1 MNTRNIFYILC
12 FPVILLG
19 CKKEQRNEPP
29 KVVSYQIKTIIGS
42 NTHLK
47 YFYNEKGLLSRVDG
61 KDRDKSLTC
70 DIIYDL
76 DRVYLN
82 YDNRTAGE
90 HWDIKLTVDSTT
102 GYIQTF
108 DDGMYIAKFTYDAS
122 RFRDGISRLVGSY
135 FYDGKYKGDSV
146 CYNMIYDE
154 NGVLNSCTFRGEDRE
169 FVYNKDESYDANIST
184 YFVEAAIGRFDRIL
198 AYLPYTFGPTQ
209 KYLPKTLIK
218 TKVFYTNYTYKKDEF
233 GRVETIFENAAGT
246 DYYYGNE

>member
-1 MNTRNIFYILC
+1 MNTRNIFYILL
-12 FPVILLG
+12 FSIIFLG

-42 NTHLK
+42 TTHLK
-47 YFYNEKGLLSRVDG
+47 YFYNENGLLSRVDG

-70 DIIYDL
+70 EITYDL
-76 DRVYLN
+76 DRVYLS

-108 DDGMYIAKFTYDAS
+108 DDGMYIVAFLYDVA
-122 RFRDGISRLVGSY
+122 RFSDGVSRLVGSY
-135 FYDGKYKGDSV
+135 YHDGKYKGDSL

-154 NGVLNSCTFRGEDRE
+154 SVILKSCTFRGEERDFE
-169 FVYNKDESYDANIST
+169 YYLDETYDANIST
-184 YFVEAAIGRFDRIL
+184 NFVEVALGRFERII

-209 KYLPKTLIK
+209 KYLPKTMIK
-218 TKVFYTNYTYKKDEF
+218 TQVFYTNYRYQKDDF
-233 GRVETIFENAAGT
+233 ARVKTIYTNGAGT
-246 DYYYGNE
+246 DYYYENE

>member
-1 MNTRNIFYILC
+1 MNTRNIFLI
-12 FPVILLG
+12 ILLPLLFG
-19 CKKEQRNEPP
+19 SCKKERRNEPP
-29 KVVSYQIKTIIGS
+29 KVVSYKIKTIIGS

-47 YFYNEKGLLSRVDG
+47 YFYNDLGLLSRIDG

-70 DIIYDL
+70 DITYDL

-233 GRVETIFENAAGT
+233 GRVETIYENAAGT